1 MTEMAYTFTA
11 SHKIVKKCKI
21 PLLNLHFIHF
31 TNILINTVVY
41 ELHMCTILDTIYFK
55 CIIFA

>member
-55 CIIFA
+55 CI